1 MLTRI
6 FISFLFL
13 GTLYVNGQSS
23 AVNYW
28 PETVDNNLSID
39 LEEYKGNNIF
49 VKIFDKYGQILYQR
63 NIQQRMEE
71 WTISLS
77 NIKSGNYFLFIKD
90 ELISKTFKLKVKKS
104 APIKDEEGYY
114 DDQTFNRF
122 FYE

>member
-114 DDQTFNRF
+114 DDQTFN
-122 FYE
+122 